1 MIEFLESLLKYKLEL
16 LISILLDFNVNKITF
31 VYFMDGKCVLV
42 QSSELAV
49 IYLFPIYSENL
60 IGAKKERAL
69 LPNTTNDDTDWQHQP
84 DMIGV
89 HNTKQNS
96 SP

>member
-31 VYFMDGKCVLV
+31 VYFIDGKCVLV

-60 IGAKKERAL
+60 IGAKKNELCCQTPRMMTL
-69 LPNTTNDDTDWQHQP
+69 
-84 DMIGV
+84 IGGIS
-89 HNTKQNS
+89 QI
-96 SP
+96 